1 MLGINERGASMSL
14 WRELNIYQKVIEILS
29 EIRYYDPTHHFGIP
43 FVTAYQLAILL
54 ADQYPEIKRRLG
66 MEIGGE
72 GIGERNSLAQYLA
85 KELSSRINSGEIT
98 DIEGAFLSNRML
110 RDIFFTYGNDDIK
123 SSLTSS
129 GYDLSMYR
137 LRRT

>member
-1 MLGINERGASMSL
+1 MSL
-14 WRELNIYQKVIEILS
+14 WRELNINQIVIEILS
-29 EIRYYDPTHHFGIP
+29 EISYPDPTHHFGIP

-54 ADQYPEIKRRLG
+54 ADRYPEIRQRLG
-66 MEIGGE
+66 VQIGGE

-85 KELSSRINSGEIT
+85 KELSSRIKSGEIT
-98 DIEGAFLSNRML
+98 DIEGAFLSNQML
-110 RDIFFTYGNDDIK
+110 RDIFFTYGSEEIK

-137 LRRT
+137 RRRK